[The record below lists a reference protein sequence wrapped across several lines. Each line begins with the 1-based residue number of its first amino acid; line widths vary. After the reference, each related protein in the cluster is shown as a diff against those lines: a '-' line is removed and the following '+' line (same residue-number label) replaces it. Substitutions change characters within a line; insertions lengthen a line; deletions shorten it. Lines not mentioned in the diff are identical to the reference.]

1 MAGDSFFD
9 CFAFG
14 SKIIICRKGKTLR
27 QQGKQERSASPRKR
41 DGMPRAPLLGELS
54 RQSPRLRGSK
64 PLLRPLSPPPSATL
78 ISTRK
83 KVPPIK
89 TVIYLDVLLL
99 TNFALTLLFLLA
111 AGLLAGV
118 ECRAGRLLLGGAA
131 GAAASLAL
139 LAPEAPDAAAL
150 LYKVSTAALT
160 VAAAYGWPGGR
171 CFARLV
177 GWFCAGNLLLAGT
190 LLLPGAQTNNGC
202 IYLPLSPGALLAG
215 AGGVVLAVQGV
226 LRFLGRGGGQVFPAR
241 LTVADTA
248 LDVRAF
254 CDTGFSV
261 QEPLSGRAVV
271 LVRFGAVRGRLPPA
285 LGTYLEQHFAGAAP
299 LPAPALGVHLVPC
312 TTVAGHCILPAV
324 PASLCCTGSPAGQ
337 GRAEHLYAAFA
348 DLPPPPDGWEVL
360 VGVEAGDHFQQAHP
374 LSHD

>member
-1 MAGDSFFD
+1 MKKVFQRGRTLSVKALRLCQLPRGGSLWQDHRKQLLKAG
-9 CFAFG
+9 AV
-14 SKIIICRKGKTLR
+14 L
-27 QQGKQERSASPRKR
+27 
-41 DGMPRAPLLGELS
+41 APPLGELS
-54 RQSPRLRGSK
+54 SAARLRGHARVPTSFF
-64 PLLRPLSPPPSATL
+64 LRFCYPVN
-78 ISTRK
+78 TRK

-131 GAAASLAL
+131 GAASSLAL

-160 VAAAYGWPGGR
+160 VAAAYGWPGVR

-177 GWFCAGNLLLAGT
+177 GWFCAGNLLLAGA

-241 LTVADTA
+241 LTVADAA

-261 QEPLSGRAVV
+261 QEPLSGRTVV
-271 LVRFGAVRGRLPPA
+271 LVRFGAMQGRLPPA

-299 LPAPALGVHLVPC
+299 LPVPALGVRLVPC

-337 GRAEHLYAAFA
+337 ARAEHLYAAFA

-360 VGVEAGDHFQQAHP
+360 VGVEAWEMIHP
-374 LSHD
+374 LRHRQA